1 MGIMDGITA
10 NSGNDAAR
18 GGNDN
23 GNGTAHEGPCTRA
36 WRAADVPFRPFHPF
50 APVGERAI
58 WQALPREL
66 TDLYLHRAAEHR
78 ERPWPRL
85 LAHDWSRFFH
95 DGDRSA
101 YESRYGER
109 RRRVADDLMAYG
121 VACSSDRSDDCAPD
135 HGLGH
140 APGDARS
147 RALLDDA
154 IDGIMLICDEAAW
167 QLPAHNTYVR
177 DAPQLP
183 WPDPDRPILDLFA
196 CETGQLL
203 AASVYLLGND
213 LPEAIRR
220 RITGKLRHRIVTP
233 YLTDRFW
240 WMGGVDGPTNNW
252 TVWCTQNVLATAFL
266 APFEPD
272 LRRKVADRAVRS
284 LDAFLADYGED
295 GCCEEGAGY
304 YHSAGLCL
312 FGALRIL
319 ADVRPDAFDSLWR
332 VPKIRNIATYIMRMR
347 IRENLYFNFSDCSVH
362 AGLMGAR
369 EFLFAQAVGEPAM
382 AHAAATEWRHAMD
395 RGSST
400 TATPAD
406 GMDRINALYL
416 LWEAEAVRTMLK
428 QTDEPE
434 GDRTAGI
441 DERTE
446 TFFPS
451 TGIAVMRGGGFDV
464 AVKAGRNGASHSH
477 NDTGNVIVYANGRP
491 VLVDAGVGTYTRQT
505 FSPQRYELWPMQS
518 SWHNLPDFD
527 GVMQRETPDC
537 RAEDVQVS
545 LGGKASRVTAD
556 LTHAWP
562 AAAGLRSYR
571 RTVTLDRAAGTLT
584 IEDMADG
591 NFACATM
598 HLMTAEEPLRVADG
612 DGTGNR
618 CGRDGHTGSDISA
631 AFRIGA
637 SLLVIDR
644 SGDAQN
650 TASGARSGTNGTDGT
665 SGPGDSVGLGG
676 ITVEAK
682 PLDDAKLRGEW
693 TSDRLWRITI
703 PLRGR
708 LRVTVR

>member
-1 MGIMDGITA
+1 MNGITA
-10 NSGNDAAR
+10 IPGNDAAR
-18 GGNDN
+18 TSQNLHRSSDAQAS
-23 GNGTAHEGPCTRA
+23 TPAEEPCTQS
-36 WRAADVPFRPFHPF
+36 WRTANAGRTAGNAAAMFRPFRPF
-50 APVGERAI
+50 APVGERET
-58 WQALPREL
+58 WQSLPREL
-66 TDLYLHRAAEHR
+66 TDLYARRAAEHR
-78 ERPWPRL
+78 ERPWPQL
-85 LAHDWSRFFH
+85 LAHDWSRFFR
-95 DGDRSA
+95 DGDRLA

-121 VACSSDRSDDCAPD
+121 VA
-135 HGLGH
+135 
-140 APGDARS
+140 RS
-147 RALLDDA
+147 RAQLEDA
-154 IDGIMLICDEAAW
+154 IDGIMLVCGEAAW

-203 AASVYLLGND
+203 AAAVYLLGSD
-213 LPEAIRR
+213 LPEPIRR
-220 RITGKLRHRIVTP
+220 RITGELHRRIVTP

-266 APFEPD
+266 APFDAD
-272 LRRKVADRAVRS
+272 LRRRVVDRAVRS

-332 VPKIRNIATYIMRMR
+332 MPKIRNIATYIMRVR
-347 IRENLYFNFSDCSVH
+347 IREDLYFNFSDCSVH

-400 TATPAD
+400 AATPAA

-416 LWEAEAVRTMLK
+416 LWEASAVRTMLR
-428 QTDEPE
+428 QADEPE

-441 DERTE
+441 GEREE

-527 GVMQRETPDC
+527 GVMQCATPDC
-537 RAEDVQVS
+537 RAENVQVS
-545 LGGKASRVTAD
+545 FGGDSSSVTAD

-562 AAAGLRSYR
+562 ASAGLRSYR
-571 RTVTLDRAAGTLT
+571 RTVSLCKTATTLT
-584 IEDMADG
+584 IED
-591 NFACATM
+591 
-598 HLMTAEEPLRVADG
+598 VADG
-612 DGTGNR
+612 DFARASMHLMAAVEPVRVADRGGRGN
-618 CGRDGHTGSDISA
+618 DASA
-631 AFRIGA
+631 TFRIGEA
-637 SLLVIDR
+637 LLTIDR
-644 SGDAQN
+644 
-650 TASGARSGTNGTDGT
+650 
-665 SGPGDSVGLGG
+665 PGDSPAGPDGPAS

-693 TSDRLWRITI
+693 ASDRLWRITI
-703 PLRGR
+703 PFRGR
-708 LRVTVR
+708 LRITVR